1 MILKQMLTKNVHNKK
16 RKCSN
21 SGSNIQKRNR
31 REPQLNYYH
40 KLKAVEVSP
49 GNYHYFGGTYN
60 SRFEERLEIDWM
72 NKYRLGS
79 KWRKRHLRGQKL
91 GTWVKLPIGRSIAG
105 KL

>member
-21 SGSNIQKRNR
+21 AGSNIQKRNR
-31 REPQLNYYH
+31 REPQLKYYQ
-40 KLKAVEVSP
+40 LKAVEVSP
-49 GNYHYFGGTYN
+49 RNYHYFGRTYN

-72 NKYRLGS
+72 DKNRLVS

-91 GTWVKLPIGRSIAG
+91 GTWVRLPIGRSVAG